1 MTPRSIWRVAAVAA
15 ALLGG
20 VHVMA
25 QGSWTP
31 GARIEAQSAD
41 ATTNTLALV
50 AGDTPGTY
58 MVEGANA
65 MLSIGVLP
73 KTAERRLA
81 LEGTGGEG
89 THGLSVPQ
97 LPGIEITVA
106 PADAET
112 IAVEFKS
119 RESASAL
126 IAASLTSPEGYTT
139 ATVSMLLQPP
149 GFTFQSTGV
158 PRSLQIEGTT
168 PLRRR
173 VPTGAEVISTLTA
186 EKPVK
191 VMVRRTPL
199 GS

>member
-1 MTPRSIWRVAAVAA
+1 MTPRSIWRAAAVAA

-31 GARIEAQSAD
+31 GERIEAASTE
-41 ATTNTLALV
+41 ATTDTLALV
-50 AGDTPGTY
+50 AGETPGTY

-65 MLSIGVLP
+65 MLSLGVLP

-81 LEGTGGEG
+81 LEGAGTG
-89 THGLSVPQ
+89 LKVPQ
-97 LPGIEITVA
+97 LPGVEIRVA

-112 IAVEFKS
+112 IAVEFRS
-119 RESASAL
+119 RETATAL
-126 IAASLTSPEGYTT
+126 VAASLTSPEGYTT
-139 ATVSMLLQPP
+139 PTISLLMQPP
-149 GFTFQSTGV
+149 GFTFQSGGV
-158 PRSLQIEGTT
+158 PRSLQIEGAR

-186 EKPVK
+186 ETPVK
-191 VMVRRTPL
+191 VLVRRTPL